1 MNSTGERG
9 YRMGKITPF
18 LWFETQAGEAADFYT
33 SIFKNSRVIER
44 SEGPDGAVRSVTF
57 ELYGLR
63 LTAFNAGPEF
73 KFNEAISL
81 FVDCETQAEVDDLW
95 SKLSAGG
102 EEGRCGWLKDR
113 YGLSWQVIPNA
124 LPSMLSDPDPVKA
137 GRVRDAMLEMGKID
151 IAALERA
158 YEA

>member
-1 MNSTGERG
+1 
-9 YRMGKITPF
+9 MGKITPF

-57 ELYGLR
+57 ELEGLE